1 MKATMRNGK
10 GSAYHN
16 DRTYENA
23 TVKEKEEVKYTK
35 TAVKNCENFHD
46 AELQAYKLLY
56 GNWLKKRNEK
66 YEQRRQYKNIKD
78 MDDILGGTNQTKT
91 KGRYEPVETILQIG
105 KDGDNIPLET
115 FQKCITEFVHRIQR
129 KYRSNM
135 LVLDVAIHTENSSV
149 PHAHIRRTWFAHDKD
164 GDFEPSKKGALKEL
178 GFDVNNS
185 DRYNNATVKQT
196 EEERQIWYEL
206 LKEHGFNI
214 DTIADLDN
222 TEHFTTKEYK
232 RIKKA
237 KEEEIAKLNERIAKL
252 NEEIESKN
260 KAVETADKKIK
271 EFSVAF
277 DDETISLEDMINKG
291 RIR

>member
-23 TVKEKEEVKYTK
+23 TAEEKEEVKYTK
-35 TAVKNCENFHD
+35 TVIKDCKNFHEC
-46 AELQAYKLLY
+46 ELKAYRILY
-56 GNWLKKRNEK
+56 SNWLKKRNEK
-66 YEQRRQYKNIKD
+66 YEQRRQYKNIKN
-78 MDDILGGTNQTKT
+78 MEEILGGTNQTKT
-91 KGRYEPVETILQIG
+91 KGRYEPTETILQIG
-105 KDGDNIPLET
+105 KDGEQIPLEI
-115 FQKCITEFVHRIQR
+115 FESCVEDFLKKINK
-129 KYRSNM
+129 KYQSNM
-135 LVLDVAIHTENSSV
+135 VLLDYAIHLENSSV
-149 PHAHIRRTWFAHDKD
+149 PHAHVRRTWFAHDKD
-164 GDFEPSKKGALKEL
+164 GNKEPNKKGALKEL
-178 GFDVNNS
+178 GFDVSNS

-196 EEERQIWYEL
+196 EEERQIWYET
-206 LKEHGFNI
+206 LKEHGLYI
-214 DTIADLDN
+214 DTVADLDN
-222 TEHFTTKEYK
+222 AEHFDTKEYK

-237 KEEEIAKLNERIAKL
+237 KEEEIVKLNERIAKL

-260 KAVETADKKIK
+260 KVVETADKKIK